1 MEKNTINNENIQ
13 KNEILIPKRVLFDEK
28 TLKMIEMMIPAYKDE
43 ISNVAKE
50 NEKIN
55 QMIKLAIEKMF
66 KNDFLNKINRFFMNN
81 VLLHRITEKGNIRYY
96 SIEIIATLFEEYMVE
111 RIYGNVRFKSWTGIK
126 NNVFPSFNEA
136 QFFLRS

>member
-13 KNEILIPKRVLFDEK
+13 KNEILTPKRVLFDEK

-66 KNDFLNKINRFFMNN
+66 KNDFLNKINNF
-81 VLLHRITEKGNIRYY
+81 
-96 SIEIIATLFEEYMVE
+96 
-111 RIYGNVRFKSWTGIK
+111 
-126 NNVFPSFNEA
+126 
-136 QFFLRS
+136 

>member
-1 MEKNTINNENIQ
+1 NNENIQ

-28 TLKMIEMMIPAYKDE
+28 TLKMIEMMTPAYKDE

-66 KNDFLNKINRFFMNN
+66 KNDFLNKINNF
-81 VLLHRITEKGNIRYY
+81 
-96 SIEIIATLFEEYMVE
+96 
-111 RIYGNVRFKSWTGIK
+111 
-126 NNVFPSFNEA
+126 
-136 QFFLRS
+136 

>member
-28 TLKMIEMMIPAYKDE
+28 TLKMIEMMIPTYKDE
-43 ISNVAKE
+43 ISNANKE

-66 KNDFLNKINRFFMNN
+66 KNDFLNK
-81 VLLHRITEKGNIRYY
+81 
-96 SIEIIATLFEEYMVE
+96 
-111 RIYGNVRFKSWTGIK
+111 
-126 NNVFPSFNEA
+126 
-136 QFFLRS
+136 

>member
-13 KNEILIPKRVLFDEK
+13 KNEILTPKRVLFDEK

-43 ISNVAKE
+43 ISNTNKE

-66 KNDFLNKINRFFMNN
+66 KNDFLNKINNF
-81 VLLHRITEKGNIRYY
+81 
-96 SIEIIATLFEEYMVE
+96 
-111 RIYGNVRFKSWTGIK
+111 
-126 NNVFPSFNEA
+126 
-136 QFFLRS
+136 

>member
-1 MEKNTINNENIQ
+1 INNENIQ

-55 QMIKLAIEKMF
+55 QMIKLATEKMF
-66 KNDFLNKINRFFMNN
+66 KNDFLNKINNF
-81 VLLHRITEKGNIRYY
+81 
-96 SIEIIATLFEEYMVE
+96 
-111 RIYGNVRFKSWTGIK
+111 
-126 NNVFPSFNEA
+126 
-136 QFFLRS
+136 

>member
-28 TLKMIEMMIPAYKDE
+28 TLKMIEMMIPTYKDE
-43 ISNVAKE
+43 ISNATKE

-66 KNDFLNKINRFFMNN
+66 KNDFLNKINNF
-81 VLLHRITEKGNIRYY
+81 
-96 SIEIIATLFEEYMVE
+96 
-111 RIYGNVRFKSWTGIK
+111 
-126 NNVFPSFNEA
+126 
-136 QFFLRS
+136 

>member
-43 ISNVAKE
+43 ISNTNKE

-66 KNDFLNKINRFFMNN
+66 KNDFL
-81 VLLHRITEKGNIRYY
+81 
-96 SIEIIATLFEEYMVE
+96 
-111 RIYGNVRFKSWTGIK
+111 
-126 NNVFPSFNEA
+126 
-136 QFFLRS
+136 

>member
-1 MEKNTINNENIQ
+1 INNENIQ

-43 ISNVAKE
+43 ISNTNKE

-66 KNDFLNKINRFFMNN
+66 KNDFLNKINNF
-81 VLLHRITEKGNIRYY
+81 
-96 SIEIIATLFEEYMVE
+96 
-111 RIYGNVRFKSWTGIK
+111 
-126 NNVFPSFNEA
+126 
-136 QFFLRS
+136 

>member
-1 MEKNTINNENIQ
+1 NENIQ

-43 ISNVAKE
+43 ISNTNKE

-66 KNDFLNKINRFFMNN
+66 KNDFLNKINNF
-81 VLLHRITEKGNIRYY
+81 
-96 SIEIIATLFEEYMVE
+96 
-111 RIYGNVRFKSWTGIK
+111 
-126 NNVFPSFNEA
+126 
-136 QFFLRS
+136 

>member
-43 ISNVAKE
+43 ISNTNKE

-66 KNDFLNKINRFFMNN
+66 K
-81 VLLHRITEKGNIRYY
+81 
-96 SIEIIATLFEEYMVE
+96 
-111 RIYGNVRFKSWTGIK
+111 
-126 NNVFPSFNEA
+126 
-136 QFFLRS
+136 

>member
-1 MEKNTINNENIQ
+1 ENIQ

-28 TLKMIEMMIPAYKDE
+28 TLKMIEMMTPAYKDE

-66 KNDFLNKINRFFMNN
+66 KNDFLNKINNF
-81 VLLHRITEKGNIRYY
+81 
-96 SIEIIATLFEEYMVE
+96 
-111 RIYGNVRFKSWTGIK
+111 
-126 NNVFPSFNEA
+126 
-136 QFFLRS
+136 

>member
-28 TLKMIEMMIPAYKDE
+28 TLKMIEMMIPTYKDE
-43 ISNVAKE
+43 ISNANKE

-66 KNDFLNKINRFFMNN
+66 KNDFLNKINNF
-81 VLLHRITEKGNIRYY
+81 
-96 SIEIIATLFEEYMVE
+96 
-111 RIYGNVRFKSWTGIK
+111 
-126 NNVFPSFNEA
+126 
-136 QFFLRS
+136 

>member
-1 MEKNTINNENIQ
+1 MNNENIQ

-28 TLKMIEMMIPAYKDE
+28 TLKMIEMMIPTYKDE

-66 KNDFLNKINRFFMNN
+66 KNDFLNKINNF
-81 VLLHRITEKGNIRYY
+81 
-96 SIEIIATLFEEYMVE
+96 
-111 RIYGNVRFKSWTGIK
+111 
-126 NNVFPSFNEA
+126 
-136 QFFLRS
+136 

>member
-1 MEKNTINNENIQ
+1 NNENIQ

-43 ISNVAKE
+43 ISNTNKE

-66 KNDFLNKINRFFMNN
+66 KNDFLNKINNF
-81 VLLHRITEKGNIRYY
+81 
-96 SIEIIATLFEEYMVE
+96 
-111 RIYGNVRFKSWTGIK
+111 
-126 NNVFPSFNEA
+126 
-136 QFFLRS
+136 

>member
-43 ISNVAKE
+43 ISNAAKE

-66 KNDFLNKINRFFMNN
+66 KNDFLNKINNF
-81 VLLHRITEKGNIRYY
+81 
-96 SIEIIATLFEEYMVE
+96 
-111 RIYGNVRFKSWTGIK
+111 
-126 NNVFPSFNEA
+126 
-136 QFFLRS
+136 

>member
-1 MEKNTINNENIQ
+1 MEKNTISNENIQ

-43 ISNVAKE
+43 ISNTNKE

-66 KNDFLNKINRFFMNN
+66 KN
-81 VLLHRITEKGNIRYY
+81 
-96 SIEIIATLFEEYMVE
+96 
-111 RIYGNVRFKSWTGIK
+111 
-126 NNVFPSFNEA
+126 
-136 QFFLRS
+136 

>member
-1 MEKNTINNENIQ
+1 NTISNENIQ

-43 ISNVAKE
+43 ISNTNKE

-66 KNDFLNKINRFFMNN
+66 KNDFLNKINNF
-81 VLLHRITEKGNIRYY
+81 
-96 SIEIIATLFEEYMVE
+96 
-111 RIYGNVRFKSWTGIK
+111 
-126 NNVFPSFNEA
+126 
-136 QFFLRS
+136 